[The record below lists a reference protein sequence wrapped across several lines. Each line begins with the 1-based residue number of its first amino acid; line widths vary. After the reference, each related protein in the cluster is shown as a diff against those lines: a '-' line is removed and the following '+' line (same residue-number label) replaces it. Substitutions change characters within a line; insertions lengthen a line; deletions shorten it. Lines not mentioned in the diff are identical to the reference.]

1 MSRVE
6 VNLYGAL
13 RKMAREA
20 RMQVEGENVG
30 EILDGLVE
38 QIGNQFKNELFNEDM
53 IIKSR
58 YLLLLNGRRVGK
70 DETSQTQVSSGDKLM
85 IIAPIAGG

>member
-1 MSRVE
+1 MSCVD

-13 RKMAREA
+13 KNIASEA

-30 EILDGLVE
+30 EILDALVE
-38 QIGNQFKNELFNEDM
+38 QLGNQFKNELFSEHT
-53 IIKSR
+53 IKSR

-70 DETSQTQVSSGDKLM
+70 DETSQTQVSSGDKLL
-85 IIAPIAGG
+85 IFAPIAGG

>member
-1 MSRVE
+1 MSY
-6 VNLYGAL
+6 VNVSLYGAL
-13 RKMAREA
+13 RKMVSEA
-20 RMQVEGENVG
+20 KMNVEGENVG

-38 QIGNQFKNELFNEDM
+38 QIGDQFKNELFNEDM

-70 DETSQTQVSSGDKLM
+70 DETRQTQVSAGDKLL
-85 IIAPIAGG
+85 IFAPIAGG

>member
-1 MSRVE
+1 MNCVD
-6 VNLYGAL
+6 VYLYGAL
-13 RKMAREA
+13 RNMASEA

-30 EILDGLVE
+30 EILDALVE
-38 QIGNQFKNELFNEDM
+38 QLGKQFENELFSEHKVKN
-53 IIKSR
+53 R

-85 IIAPIAGG
+85 ILAPIAGG

>member
-1 MSRVE
+1 
-6 VNLYGAL
+6 
-13 RKMAREA
+13 MAREA